1 MEKDCVAQ
9 HTIIAGGIQ
18 ACDPHNEG
26 AGPLRANEPIVMD
39 VFPRNTT
46 TRYFADMSRTVVKG
60 RATREMK
67 RLYDTVLAAQEEAIA
82 SVRNAAD
89 GQTIHIE
96 VVRRFVEDGYKTGLV
111 NVRMLAFLHGTGHG
125 VGIDIDQMP
134 RIRMCWS
141 R

>member
-1 MEKDCVAQ
+1 SERIKKLINVALMEEGCVAQ

-26 AGPLRANEPIVMD
+26 AGPLQANEPIVMD

-60 RATREMK
+60 RATREMTQ
-67 RLYDTVLAAQEEAIA
+67 LYDTVLAAQEEAIA

-89 GQTIHIE
+89 GPSIHSE
-96 VVRRFVEDGYKTGLV
+96 VARRLEADGDYTGRGDGRV
-111 NVRMLAFLHGTGHG
+111 
-125 VGIDIDQMP
+125 Q
-134 RIRMCWS
+134 
-141 R
+141 